1 MDEYDRKLKELRTYV
16 PFLTKM
22 IDKLEKAGDKSKEA
36 QLAKMRSLK
45 SILTTTDKKLRLD
58 TLIKCE
64 DVLHKLYEKVEG
76 VPLINTESPNQRPNP
91 NLNNQRRDEPSL
103 SSYLQ
108 QIHDNQNQNQRM
120 PPNQHNQRMMHPNQ
134 NNQRMPPNPNSQ
146 QRDGEPSLSSY
157 LQQIHDNQ
165 DNNRF
170 RGRPNPWMNDP
181 RPPEPWQQ
189 RPQFRP
195 GFQEQQRPDP
205 WGPGPRGHPGGRPPF
220 QPRFNNPNFNPQERF
235 RPPFDNNMRRPP
247 FQDHQRPPF
256 HGPGDQPRFQDHRG
270 GQFRQE
276 RPPFW
281 DRGRGDQRMPLHPDQ
296 HHPSHNDRPPF
307 YGPGDQSRFQRPM
320 GNCIILKLEK
330 DFSELKRV

>member
-91 NLNNQRRDEPSL
+91 NFNNQRRDEPSL

-108 QIHDNQNQNQRM
+108 QIHDNQNQNNQRM
-120 PPNQHNQRMMHPNQ
+120 PSNQHNPQRMHPNQ

-146 QRDGEPSLSSY
+146 HRDESSLSSY
-157 LQQIHDNQ
+157 LQHIHDN
-165 DNNRF
+165 
-170 RGRPNPWMNDP
+170 
-181 RPPEPWQQ
+181 
-189 RPQFRP
+189 
-195 GFQEQQRPDP
+195 
-205 WGPGPRGHPGGRPPF
+205 
-220 QPRFNNPNFNPQERF
+220 
-235 RPPFDNNMRRPP
+235 
-247 FQDHQRPPF
+247 
-256 HGPGDQPRFQDHRG
+256 
-270 GQFRQE
+270 
-276 RPPFW
+276 
-281 DRGRGDQRMPLHPDQ
+281 
-296 HHPSHNDRPPF
+296 
-307 YGPGDQSRFQRPM
+307 
-320 GNCIILKLEK
+320 
-330 DFSELKRV
+330 

>member
-146 QRDGEPSLSSY
+146 
-157 LQQIHDNQ
+157 HV
-165 DNNRF
+165 
-170 RGRPNPWMNDP
+170 
-181 RPPEPWQQ
+181 
-189 RPQFRP
+189 
-195 GFQEQQRPDP
+195 
-205 WGPGPRGHPGGRPPF
+205 
-220 QPRFNNPNFNPQERF
+220 
-235 RPPFDNNMRRPP
+235 
-247 FQDHQRPPF
+247 
-256 HGPGDQPRFQDHRG
+256 
-270 GQFRQE
+270 
-276 RPPFW
+276 
-281 DRGRGDQRMPLHPDQ
+281 
-296 HHPSHNDRPPF
+296 
-307 YGPGDQSRFQRPM
+307 
-320 GNCIILKLEK
+320 
-330 DFSELKRV
+330 FSEDVSFYC